1 MKIKTKRGFSPRP
14 DDGIMP
20 IMRNAAYIRK
30 FHMLENIILEVY
42 YYENISFSDNNN
54 HEGI

>member
-42 YYENISFSDNNN
+42 Y
-54 HEGI
+54 HE